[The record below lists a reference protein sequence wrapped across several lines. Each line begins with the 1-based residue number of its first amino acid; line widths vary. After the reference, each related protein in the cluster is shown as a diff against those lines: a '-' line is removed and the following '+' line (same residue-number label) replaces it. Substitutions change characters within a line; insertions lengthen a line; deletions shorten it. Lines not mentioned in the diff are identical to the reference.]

1 MIQYILSEINNI
13 FFSLVGCGRNAGA
26 GPADFAEQ
34 FRLDGGATISF
45 DDSGGTPTYYFN
57 VGDDQNTDSIY
68 LKKSDDG
75 EEYCFTIDIPD
86 QARDRFTLYTSS
98 GFFASVNSVV
108 NDGKLRFGVVR
119 ATDKLTIDTAK
130 IEYKDGENSQDLFLV
145 GPESERNSWSN
156 VELPQNY
163 GILKIQIN
171 ATGERPDDV
180 EINGINETGGD
191 SYISIYE
198 HTSYIFKFTASSNGQ
213 LLVADGPDP
222 DFNWGLSD
230 SPDDGTSPRFAIT
243 ANGELSFVSAPD
255 LDQENRPEYVMSVTA
270 MSLDGETRLANHT
283 IYISVVKLLNEVL
296 GDGSTVLLPYR
307 LMHKQIVDIVDTQ
320 GGLKYDFK
328 HTSYDPSYIP
338 TRKFIVE
345 DGMALTIPQEYPM
358 AIVEVRD
365 ENGKPYDYGDSPLKL
380 EADDRESV
388 ILEGGVAYYYGDVK
402 IETSSTKYFST
413 ASVKSL
419 NQGSMYAQDIFLA
432 DQFQGKEGKYPWNPW
447 FARHTEW
454 NQG

>member
-1 MIQYILSEINNI
+1 M
-13 FFSLVGCGRNAGA
+13 
-26 GPADFAEQ
+26 
-34 FRLDGGATISF
+34 TI
-45 DDSGGTPTYYFN
+45 
-57 VGDDQNTDSIY
+57 
-68 LKKSDDG
+68 
-75 EEYCFTIDIPD
+75 E
-86 QARDRFTLYTSS
+86 
-98 GFFASVNSVV
+98 SVM
-108 NDGKLRFGVVR
+108 R
-119 ATDKLTIDTAK
+119 AT
-130 IEYKDGENSQDLFLV
+130 
-145 GPESERNSWSN
+145 SN
-156 VELPQNY
+156 
-163 GILKIQIN
+163 
-171 ATGERPDDV
+171 T
-180 EINGINETGGD
+180 
-191 SYISIYE
+191 S
-198 HTSYIFKFTASSNGQ
+198 SYIFKFTASSNGQ

-419 NQGSMYAQDIFLA
+419 NQESMYAQDIFLA
-432 DQFQGKEGKYPWNPW
+432 DQFQGKYPRNPW
-447 FARHTEW
+447 FARHEW